1 MDYRGIFLY
10 ENSSVFRAEEFIFMV
25 NFDEIEFLE
34 SEIVD
39 DDPTAPV
46 GTLVH
51 ITEDGKVESV
61 EQKQDV
67 QVVESDVQNETRQGE
82 AKEVVEVDNSDNE
95 QNEMAQTVTTDVQDE
110 PQADETAKSEETVT
124 ETSQPEETVTE
135 TSQPEAVE
143 QAEEVEET
151 TDVSTEETL
160 QVADESEE
168 PVETANEIVDETAI
182 ETTEEAQEVTPQ
194 AETAEEAQN
203 VEDAFEEPAPVED
216 NAAVENAV
224 VEESAQESQNVEAAQ
239 DEKPEEQKTVQ
250 KAKKPRKPA
259 QKKEAAPVVVNDEE
273 HKTSLNL
280 HNGKSINDELF
291 GTSFEIEQ
299 PAKAKIVSTKKKQE
313 KAEDLWAVAAVANP
327 KKETA
332 PVKEEAKVEA
342 KPVKTAAKKA
352 TTKTAESAPKAE
364 NEDVKPAPK
373 KTASKK
379 STKVENINT
388 STEEKKV
395 AKTTKE
401 VATEEKPVKAS
412 KATKEVPVKEA
423 PVKEEKAQKAETKT
437 VKDDETVIVEG
448 EGKTHGKYVIKK
460 TDKGNFVFKLYSSNY
475 RVVAIG
481 AQAYTTLGAAKIGIQ
496 SIINNAEK
504 APVENQTLKKYE
516 VEKFPKWEI
525 YQDKKGEYRLRLF
538 ATNGN
543 LIATTNDGYADIT
556 GAKNGIAAVARANK
570 GCAIVRNDNLW

>member
-1 MDYRGIFLY
+1 
-10 ENSSVFRAEEFIFMV
+10 MV

-51 ITEDGKVESV
+51 ITEDGKAEPV

-82 AKEVVEVDNSDNE
+82 AKEVVEVGNSDNE

-110 PQADETAKSEETVT
+110 PQAEQTVQ
-124 ETSQPEETVTE
+124 SEETVTE

-143 QAEEVEET
+143 QAEEVEDT

-160 QVADESEE
+160 QVADESTET
-168 PVETANEIVDETAI
+168 VETESVNEVADETAV
-182 ETTEEAQEVTPQ
+182 ETTEETAVEATEDVQEVAPQ
-194 AETAEEAQN
+194 DEIVEESSEET
-203 VEDAFEEPAPVED
+203 APVEE
-216 NAAVENAV
+216 NVTENAV
-224 VEESAQESQNVEAAQ
+224 VEEESAQEVQSVETAQ
-239 DEKPEEQKTVQ
+239 DEQPEEQKPVQ

-280 HNGKSINDELF
+280 KNGKSVNDELF
-291 GTSFEIEQ
+291 GTSFEMEQ

-342 KPVKTAAKKA
+342 KPVKTATKKA

-364 NEDVKPAPK
+364 NEDVKPTPK

-423 PVKEEKAQKAETKT
+423 PVKEEEKAHKAETKT

-504 APVENQTLKKYE
+504 APVENQTLKNYE

-556 GAKNGIAAVARANK
+556 GAKNGITAVARANK

>member
-1 MDYRGIFLY
+1 
-10 ENSSVFRAEEFIFMV
+10 MV

-67 QVVESDVQNETRQGE
+67 QVVESDVQSETRQGE
-82 AKEVVEVDNSDNE
+82 AKEVVEVDNSNNE
-95 QNEMAQTVTTDVQDE
+95 QNEMAQTVRTDVQDE
-110 PQADETAKSEETVT
+110 PQADETAQS
-124 ETSQPEETVTE
+124 EETVTE

-151 TDVSTEETL
+151 TDVSTEENL
-160 QVADESEE
+160 QVADEPEE
-168 PVETANEIVDETAI
+168 TDETANEIVDEAAI

-194 AETAEEAQN
+194 AEVTGDAQN
-203 VEDAFEEPAPVED
+203 VEDASEETALVED
-216 NAAVENAV
+216 NTAVENAV

-239 DEKPEEQKTVQ
+239 DEQPEEQKTVQ

-280 HNGKSINDELF
+280 QNGKSVKDELF

-342 KPVKTAAKKA
+342 KPVKTTAKKA

-401 VATEEKPVKAS
+401 VATEEKSVKAS

-543 LIATTNDGYADIT
+543 LIATTNDGYTDIT

>member
-1 MDYRGIFLY
+1 
-10 ENSSVFRAEEFIFMV
+10 MV

-51 ITEDGKVESV
+51 ITEDGKAEPV

-67 QVVESDVQNETRQGE
+67 QVVESDDQNETRQGE
-82 AKEVVEVDNSDNE
+82 AKEVVEVGNSDNE
-95 QNEMAQTVTTDVQDE
+95 QKELAQTVTTDVQDE
-110 PQADETAKSEETVT
+110 PQAEQTAQS
-124 ETSQPEETVTE
+124 EETVTE

-143 QAEEVEET
+143 QAEEVEDT
-151 TDVSTEETL
+151 TDVANEE
-160 QVADESEE
+160 VADESEE
-168 PVETANEIVDETAI
+168 PVETADELVDETAV
-182 ETTEEAQEVTPQ
+182 ETTEEPQEVTPQ
-194 AETAEEAQN
+194 AEITEEAQN
-203 VEDAFEEPAPVED
+203 IEDTSEETAPVED
-216 NAAVENAV
+216 NTAVENAV

-239 DEKPEEQKTVQ
+239 DEQPEEQKTVQ

-259 QKKEAAPVVVNDEE
+259 QKKEAAPAVVNDEE

-280 HNGKSINDELF
+280 KNGKSVNDELF
-291 GTSFEIEQ
+291 GTSFEMEQ

-332 PVKEEAKVEA
+332 PVKEEAKDEA

-423 PVKEEKAQKAETKT
+423 PVKEEEEKAHKAETKT

-504 APVENQTLKKYE
+504 APVENQTLKNYE

>member
-1 MDYRGIFLY
+1 
-10 ENSSVFRAEEFIFMV
+10 MV

-51 ITEDGKVESV
+51 ITEGGKVEPV

-67 QVVESDVQNETRQGE
+67 QVVESDVRNETRQGE
-82 AKEVVEVDNSDNE
+82 AKEVVEVGNSDNE

-110 PQADETAKSEETVT
+110 PQAEQTAQS
-124 ETSQPEETVTE
+124 EETVTE

-143 QAEEVEET
+143 QAKEVEET
-151 TDVSTEETL
+151 TDVSTKETL
-160 QVADESEE
+160 QVADESTET
-168 PVETANEIVDETAI
+168 VETANELVDETAI
-182 ETTEEAQEVTPQ
+182 ETTEEPQEVAPQ
-194 AETAEEAQN
+194 AEIAEEAQN
-203 VEDAFEEPAPVED
+203 IEDASEETAPVED
-216 NAAVENAV
+216 NAAVENAPVEDNTAVENAV
-224 VEESAQESQNVEAAQ
+224 VEESAQESQNVETAQ
-239 DEKPEEQKTVQ
+239 DEQPEEQKNVQ

-280 HNGKSINDELF
+280 KNGKSVNDELF
-291 GTSFEIEQ
+291 GTSFEMEQ

-364 NEDVKPAPK
+364 NEDVKPTPK

-423 PVKEEKAQKAETKT
+423 PVKEEEKAHKAETKT

-504 APVENQTLKKYE
+504 APVENQTLKNYE

>member
-1 MDYRGIFLY
+1 MDYRGIFLC

-110 PQADETAKSEETVT
+110 AQTEDADVALE
-124 ETSQPEETVTE
+124 E

-168 PVETANEIVDETAI
+168 NVETANEIVDETAI

-194 AETAEEAQN
+194 AEITEEVQN
-203 VEDAFEEPAPVED
+203 VEDAFEETAPVED
-216 NAAVENAV
+216 NTAVENAV

-239 DEKPEEQKTVQ
+239 DEQPEEQKTVQ
-250 KAKKPRKPA
+250 KTKKPRKPA

-280 HNGKSINDELF
+280 KNGKSVNDELF

-299 PAKAKIVSTKKKQE
+299 PAKTKIVSTKKKQE

-352 TTKTAESAPKAE
+352 TTKTAESAQKAE

-504 APVENQTLKKYE
+504 APVENQTLKKYD

-543 LIATTNDGYADIT
+543 LIATTNDGYTDIT

>member
-1 MDYRGIFLY
+1 
-10 ENSSVFRAEEFIFMV
+10 MV

-51 ITEDGKVESV
+51 ITEDGKVEEV

-67 QVVESDVQNETRQGE
+67 KAVESDAQNETRADE
-82 AKEVVEVDNSDNE
+82 ANEIVEVENSDNE
-95 QNEMAQTVTTDVQDE
+95 QNEIAQTVTTDVQDE
-110 PQADETAKSEETVT
+110 PQIEETVQSEEEA
-124 ETSQPEETVTE
+124 ETSQPEV
-135 TSQPEAVE
+135 VE

-151 TDVSTEETL
+151 TDAQTEEAA
-160 QVADESEE
+160 QVADESAQT
-168 PVETANEIVDETAI
+168 VESESEVTEETAI
-182 ETTEEAQEVTPQ
+182 ESTEETAVEATEDVQEVAPQ
-194 AETAEEAQN
+194 DEIVEEPQN
-203 VEDAFEEPAPVED
+203 ESFQEPAPVEE
-216 NAAVENAV
+216 NVTENAV
-224 VEESAQESQNVEAAQ
+224 VEEESAQEVQSVETAQ
-239 DEKPEEQKTVQ
+239 DEQPEEQKPVQ

-259 QKKEAAPVVVNDEE
+259 QKKEVAPVVVNDEE

-280 HNGKSINDELF
+280 KNGKSVNDELF

-313 KAEDLWAVAAVANP
+313 KAEDLWAVATVAKP

-332 PVKEEAKVEA
+332 PVNEEAQEEV
-342 KPVKTAAKKA
+342 KPVKKTTKKA
-352 TTKTAESAPKAE
+352 TTKTAESAPKAQKAVESAPKAE

-379 STKVENINT
+379 STKVENTNT

-395 AKTTKE
+395 AKTTKD
-401 VATEEKPVKAS
+401 VAAEEKPVKAS
-412 KATKEVPVKEA
+412 KTAKEAPVNEA
-423 PVKEEKAQKAETKT
+423 PVKEETAHKVETKT
-437 VKDDETVIVEG
+437 AKDDETVIVEG

-504 APVENQTLKKYE
+504 APVENQTLKNYE

-556 GAKNGIAAVARANK
+556 GAKNGIAAVARASK
-570 GCAIVRNDNLW
+570 GCAIVRNDDLW

>member
-1 MDYRGIFLY
+1 
-10 ENSSVFRAEEFIFMV
+10 MV

-51 ITEDGKVESV
+51 ITEDGKAEPV

-67 QVVESDVQNETRQGE
+67 QVVESDDQNETRQGE
-82 AKEVVEVDNSDNE
+82 AKEVVEVGNIDHE

-110 PQADETAKSEETVT
+110 PQAEQTAQS
-124 ETSQPEETVTE
+124 EETVTE

-143 QAEEVEET
+143 QAEEVEDT
-151 TDVSTEETL
+151 TDVAHEE
-160 QVADESEE
+160 VADESTEI
-168 PVETANEIVDETAI
+168 VETVNEVADETAI
-182 ETTEEAQEVTPQ
+182 ETTEET
-194 AETAEEAQN
+194 
-203 VEDAFEEPAPVED
+203 APVED
-216 NAAVENAV
+216 NAAVENAPVEDKTAVENAV

-239 DEKPEEQKTVQ
+239 DEQPEEQKTVQ

-259 QKKEAAPVVVNDEE
+259 QKKEVAPVVVNDEE

-280 HNGKSINDELF
+280 KNGKSVNDELF
-291 GTSFEIEQ
+291 GTSFEMEQ

-332 PVKEEAKVEA
+332 PVKEEAKEEA

-352 TTKTAESAPKAE
+352 TTKAAESAPKAEKVASKTGKTAPKAE
-364 NEDVKPAPK
+364 NEDVNPAPK

-423 PVKEEKAQKAETKT
+423 PVKEEEKAHKAETKT

-504 APVENQTLKKYE
+504 APVENQTLKNYE

-556 GAKNGIAAVARANK
+556 GAKNGITAVARANK

>member
-1 MDYRGIFLY
+1 
-10 ENSSVFRAEEFIFMV
+10 MV

-67 QVVESDVQNETRQGE
+67 QVVESDVQNETRQVE

-110 PQADETAKSEETVT
+110 PQADETAKS
-124 ETSQPEETVTE
+124 EETVTE

-194 AETAEEAQN
+194 AEVTEEAQN
-203 VEDAFEEPAPVED
+203 VEDAFEETAPVED
-216 NAAVENAV
+216 NTAVENAV

-239 DEKPEEQKTVQ
+239 DEQPEEQKTVQ

-280 HNGKSINDELF
+280 QNGKSVKDELF

-342 KPVKTAAKKA
+342 KPVKTTAKKA

-373 KTASKK
+373 KTAYKK

-543 LIATTNDGYADIT
+543 LIATTNDGYTDIT

>member
-1 MDYRGIFLY
+1 
-10 ENSSVFRAEEFIFMV
+10 MV

-51 ITEDGKVESV
+51 ITEDGKAEPV

-67 QVVESDVQNETRQGE
+67 QVVESDVQNETRQDE
-82 AKEVVEVDNSDNE
+82 AKEVVEVGNSDNE

-110 PQADETAKSEETVT
+110 PQTEQTA
-124 ETSQPEETVTE
+124 QPEETVTE
-135 TSQPEAVE
+135 NSQPEAVE
-143 QAEEVEET
+143 QAEEVEDT

-168 PVETANEIVDETAI
+168 PVEAANEIVDETAI
-182 ETTEEAQEVTPQ
+182 ETTEEPQEVAPQ
-194 AETAEEAQN
+194 AEISEEAQN
-203 VEDAFEEPAPVED
+203 IEDASEETAPVED
-216 NAAVENAV
+216 NAAVENAPVEDKTAVENAV

-239 DEKPEEQKTVQ
+239 DEQPEEQKTVQ

-280 HNGKSINDELF
+280 KNGKSVNDELF
-291 GTSFEIEQ
+291 GTSFEMEQ

-364 NEDVKPAPK
+364 NEDVKPTPK

-423 PVKEEKAQKAETKT
+423 PVKEEEKAHKAETKT

-504 APVENQTLKKYE
+504 APVENQTLKNYE

>member
-1 MDYRGIFLY
+1 
-10 ENSSVFRAEEFIFMV
+10 MV

-51 ITEDGKVESV
+51 ITEDDKVEPV
-61 EQKQDV
+61 EQKQAV
-67 QVVESDVQNETRQGE
+67 QVVESDDQNETRQGE
-82 AKEVVEVDNSDNE
+82 AKEVVEVGNSDNE

-110 PQADETAKSEETVT
+110 PQAEQTAQS
-124 ETSQPEETVTE
+124 EETVTE

-143 QAEEVEET
+143 QAEEVEDT
-151 TDVSTEETL
+151 TDVANEE
-160 QVADESEE
+160 VADESEE
-168 PVETANEIVDETAI
+168 PVEAANELVDETAI
-182 ETTEEAQEVTPQ
+182 ETTEDTQEVAPQ
-194 AETAEEAQN
+194 AEIVEEAQN
-203 VEDAFEEPAPVED
+203 IEDASEETAPVED
-216 NAAVENAV
+216 NAAVENAPVEDKTAVENAV
-224 VEESAQESQNVEAAQ
+224 VEESEQENQNVEATQ
-239 DEKPEEQKTVQ
+239 DEQPEEQKTVQ

-280 HNGKSINDELF
+280 KNGKSVNDELF

-332 PVKEEAKVEA
+332 PVKEEAKGEA
-342 KPVKTAAKKA
+342 KPVKTATKKA

-423 PVKEEKAQKAETKT
+423 PVKEEEKAHKAETKT
-437 VKDDETVIVEG
+437 VKDEETVIVEG

-504 APVENQTLKKYE
+504 APVENQTLKNYE

>member
-1 MDYRGIFLY
+1 
-10 ENSSVFRAEEFIFMV
+10 MV

-51 ITEDGKVESV
+51 ITEDGKAEPV

-67 QVVESDVQNETRQGE
+67 QVVESDDQNKTRQGE
-82 AKEVVEVDNSDNE
+82 AKEVVEVGNSDNE

-110 PQADETAKSEETVT
+110 PQAEQTAQSEETVT
-124 ETSQPEETVTE
+124 ETSQPE
-135 TSQPEAVE
+135 ADE
-143 QAEEVEET
+143 QAEEVEDT
-151 TDVSTEETL
+151 TDVSTEEVTDESTETVETESVNE
-160 QVADESEE
+160 VADE
-168 PVETANEIVDETAI
+168 TAV
-182 ETTEEAQEVTPQ
+182 ETTEEPQEVTPK
-194 AETAEEAQN
+194 AEISEEAQN
-203 VEDAFEEPAPVED
+203 IEDASEETAPVED
-216 NAAVENAV
+216 KTAVENAV

-239 DEKPEEQKTVQ
+239 DEQPEEQKTVQ

-280 HNGKSINDELF
+280 KNGKSVNDELF
-291 GTSFEIEQ
+291 GTSFEMEQ

-352 TTKTAESAPKAE
+352 PTKTAESAPKAE

-401 VATEEKPVKAS
+401 VPI
-412 KATKEVPVKEA
+412 KEA
-423 PVKEEKAQKAETKT
+423 PVKEEEKAHKAETKT
-437 VKDDETVIVEG
+437 VKDEETVIVEG
-448 EGKTHGKYVIKK
+448 EGKVHGKYVIKK

-504 APVENQTLKKYE
+504 APVENQTLKNYE

-556 GAKNGIAAVARANK
+556 GAKNGITAVARANK

>member
-1 MDYRGIFLY
+1 
-10 ENSSVFRAEEFIFMV
+10 MV

-51 ITEDGKVESV
+51 ITEDGKVEEV

-67 QVVESDVQNETRQGE
+67 KAVESDAQNETRADE
-82 AKEVVEVDNSDNE
+82 ANEIVEVENSDNE
-95 QNEMAQTVTTDVQDE
+95 QNEIAQTVTTDVQDE
-110 PQADETAKSEETVT
+110 PQIEETVQSEEEA
-124 ETSQPEETVTE
+124 ETSQPKV
-135 TSQPEAVE
+135 VE
-143 QAEEVEET
+143 QAEEVEEAT
-151 TDVSTEETL
+151 VAQTEEAA
-160 QVADESEE
+160 QVADESAQT
-168 PVETANEIVDETAI
+168 VESESEVAEETAI
-182 ETTEEAQEVTPQ
+182 ESTEETAVEATEDVQEVAPQ
-194 AETAEEAQN
+194 DEIVEEPQN
-203 VEDAFEEPAPVED
+203 VEESSQETAPVEE
-216 NAAVENAV
+216 NVTENAV
-224 VEESAQESQNVEAAQ
+224 VEEESAQEVQSVETAQ
-239 DEKPEEQKTVQ
+239 DEQPEEQKPVQ

-259 QKKEAAPVVVNDEE
+259 QMKEAAPVVVNDEE

-280 HNGKSINDELF
+280 KNGKSVNDELF

-313 KAEDLWAVAAVANP
+313 KAEDLWAVATVAKP

-332 PVKEEAKVEA
+332 PVNEEAQEEV
-342 KPVKTAAKKA
+342 KPVKKTTKKA
-352 TTKTAESAPKAE
+352 TTKTAESAPKAQKAVE
-364 NEDVKPAPK
+364 SAPKAESEDVKPAPK
-373 KTASKK
+373 KTAYKK
-379 STKVENINT
+379 STKVENTNT

-395 AKTTKE
+395 TKTTKD
-401 VATEEKPVKAS
+401 VAAEEKPVKAS
-412 KATKEVPVKEA
+412 KTAKEAPVKEA
-423 PVKEEKAQKAETKT
+423 PVKEETAHKVETKT
-437 VKDDETVIVEG
+437 AKDDETVIVEG

-504 APVENQTLKKYE
+504 APVENQTLKNYE

-556 GAKNGIAAVARANK
+556 GAKNGIAAVARASK

>member
-1 MDYRGIFLY
+1 
-10 ENSSVFRAEEFIFMV
+10 MV

-51 ITEDGKVESV
+51 ITEDGKAEPV

-67 QVVESDVQNETRQGE
+67 QVVESDDQNETRQSE
-82 AKEVVEVDNSDNE
+82 AKEVVEVGNSDNE

-110 PQADETAKSEETVT
+110 PKAEQTAQS
-124 ETSQPEETVTE
+124 EETVTE

-143 QAEEVEET
+143 QTKKVEET

-160 QVADESEE
+160 QVADESTET
-168 PVETANEIVDETAI
+168 VETESVNEVADETAI
-182 ETTEEAQEVTPQ
+182 ETTEEPQEVAPQ
-194 AETAEEAQN
+194 AEISEEAQN
-203 VEDAFEEPAPVED
+203 IEDASEETAPVED
-216 NAAVENAV
+216 NTAVENAPVEDKTAVENAV
-224 VEESAQESQNVEAAQ
+224 VEESAQESQNVEAAH
-239 DEKPEEQKTVQ
+239 DEQPEEQKTVQ

-280 HNGKSINDELF
+280 KNGKSVNDELF
-291 GTSFEIEQ
+291 GTSFEMEQ

-313 KAEDLWAVAAVANP
+313 KAVDLWAVAAVANP

-423 PVKEEKAQKAETKT
+423 PVKEEEKAHKAETKT

-504 APVENQTLKKYE
+504 APVENQTLKNYE

>member
-1 MDYRGIFLY
+1 
-10 ENSSVFRAEEFIFMV
+10 MV

-51 ITEDGKVESV
+51 ITEDGKAEPV

-67 QVVESDVQNETRQGE
+67 QVVESDVQNETRQGK
-82 AKEVVEVDNSDNE
+82 AKEVVEVGNSDNE

-110 PQADETAKSEETVT
+110 PQAEQTAQSEETI
-124 ETSQPEETVTE
+124 TE

-143 QAEEVEET
+143 QAKEVEDT
-151 TDVSTEETL
+151 TDVANEE
-160 QVADESEE
+160 VADESEE
-168 PVETANEIVDETAI
+168 PVETANELVDETAI
-182 ETTEEAQEVTPQ
+182 ETTKEPQEVAPQ
-194 AETAEEAQN
+194 AEITEEAQN
-203 VEDAFEEPAPVED
+203 IEDASEETAPVED
-216 NAAVENAV
+216 NTAVENAV
-224 VEESAQESQNVEAAQ
+224 VEESAQENQNVEATQ
-239 DEKPEEQKTVQ
+239 DEQPEEQKTVQ

-259 QKKEAAPVVVNDEE
+259 QKKEAAPAVVNDEE

-280 HNGKSINDELF
+280 KNGKSVNDELF
-291 GTSFEIEQ
+291 GTSFEMEQ

-332 PVKEEAKVEA
+332 PVKDEAKVEA

-352 TTKTAESAPKAE
+352 TTKATESAPKAE

-423 PVKEEKAQKAETKT
+423 PVKEEEKAHKAETKT

-448 EGKTHGKYVIKK
+448 EGKVHGKYVIKK

-504 APVENQTLKKYE
+504 APVENQTLKNYE

>member
-25 NFDEIEFLE
+25 NFDEIVFLE

-67 QVVESDVQNETRQGE
+67 QVVESVVQNETRQDE
-82 AKEVVEVDNSDNE
+82 AQEVEVDNSDNE

-110 PQADETAKSEETVT
+110 PQADETAQS
-124 ETSQPEETVTE
+124 EETVTE

-168 PVETANEIVDETAI
+168 NVETENEIVDETAI

-194 AETAEEAQN
+194 AEVTKEAQN
-203 VEDAFEEPAPVED
+203 VEDASEETAPVED
-216 NAAVENAV
+216 YAAVENAV

-239 DEKPEEQKTVQ
+239 DEQPEEQKTVQ

-280 HNGKSINDELF
+280 QNGKSVKDELF

-342 KPVKTAAKKA
+342 KPVKTTAKKA

-543 LIATTNDGYADIT
+543 LIATTNDGYTDIT

>member
-1 MDYRGIFLY
+1 
-10 ENSSVFRAEEFIFMV
+10 MV

-67 QVVESDVQNETRQGE
+67 QVVESDVQSETRQGE

-110 PQADETAKSEETVT
+110 PQADETAQSEETVT
-124 ETSQPEETVTE
+124 ETSQPET
-135 TSQPEAVE
+135 VE

-168 PVETANEIVDETAI
+168 PVETANEIVDVAVI

-203 VEDAFEEPAPVED
+203 VEDAFEETAPVED
-216 NAAVENAV
+216 NTAVENAV

-239 DEKPEEQKTVQ
+239 DEQPEEQKTVQ

-280 HNGKSINDELF
+280 QNGKSVKDELF

-299 PAKAKIVSTKKKQE
+299 PTKAKIVSTKKKQE

-332 PVKEEAKVEA
+332 PVKEEA

-401 VATEEKPVKAS
+401 VATDEKPVKAS

-543 LIATTNDGYADIT
+543 LIATTNDGYTDIT